1 MLLLYQG
8 VSQGYDGGGP
18 GYGAP
23 QPGFGGAPQ
32 PMGYPQQS
40 GGYPQ
45 QPGGFP
51 QPQAGGYPQQQPG
64 FGGPPQQQS
73 YGGPPPP
80 NQQAMYGGPGFGG
93 AQPAVSSAPGYPQ
106 PGGFGAPQAQ
116 PQSYVC
122 AQNFDLM
129 IHEQTLCLHFMF
141 IVNWSET
148 QCELFI

>member
-51 QPQAGGYPQQQPG
+51 QPQAGGYTPSSSPALEVLPSHTEDPHLPTSKLCTVDQDLEEPSQRSVVLQATPSPG
-64 FGGPPQQQS
+64 GSGHLKL
-73 YGGPPPP
+73 
-80 NQQAMYGGPGFGG
+80 NHKAMY
-93 AQPAVSSAPGYPQ
+93 VHKI
-106 PGGFGAPQAQ
+106 
-116 PQSYVC
+116 
-122 AQNFDLM
+122 L
-129 IHEQTLCLHFMF
+129 I
-141 IVNWSET
+141 
-148 QCELFI
+148 